1 MDVATSEIPLLS
13 CWIASLVILSI
24 AVRSVIYFEA
34 PSMTEGAIDR
44 RDSVKTFRVAAEYER
59 VGDDIVDMFF
69 AYCWN
74 TFGRVEQSIVRN
86 LGSVGMYM

>member
-1 MDVATSEIPLLS
+1 MDVATSGIPLSS
-13 CWIASLVILSI
+13 CWIMSSVILSI

-59 VGDDIVDMFF
+59 VGDIVDMFL

-74 TFGRVEQSIVRN
+74 NFSRVEQPIVRN
-86 LGSVGMYM
+86 LGYVGIYM

>member
-1 MDVATSEIPLLS
+1 MDVATSGIPLSS
-13 CWIASLVILSI
+13 CWIVSLVILSI

-59 VGDDIVDMFF
+59 VGDIVDMFF

-74 TFGRVEQSIVRN
+74 NFSRVEQPIVGN